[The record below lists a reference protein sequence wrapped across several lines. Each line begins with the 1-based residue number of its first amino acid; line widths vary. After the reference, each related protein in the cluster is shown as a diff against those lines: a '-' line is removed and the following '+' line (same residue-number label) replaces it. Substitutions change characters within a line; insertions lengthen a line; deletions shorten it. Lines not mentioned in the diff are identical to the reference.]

1 MKANDPIWILEGV
14 TQNQLPVVVSDF
26 MVHSGSGSTYH
37 LTKTVTRFMNADCT
51 ASSLS
56 WKKGQ

>member
-1 MKANDPIWILEGV
+1 MKTNDPIWILEGV

-26 MVHSGSGSTYH
+26 MVHSGSWCH

-56 WKKGQ
+56 

>member
-26 MVHSGSGSTYH
+26 MVHSGSGSTCH

-56 WKKGQ
+56 